1 MPAVNSVVAS
11 RHRRLTRL
19 VMLFGRYSNTWQGC
33 NFSVCKLKSLPMD
46 EGSVIMP
53 VPERFEYRSIF
64 KFLIDSGGSVM
75 SRRYNSST
83 WRYFSLQNRSLGIE
97 LVIDLYPFSS
107 SSVRSLL
114 NSGKASNEVQ
124 LLL

>member
-1 MPAVNSVVAS
+1 
-11 RHRRLTRL
+11 
-19 VMLFGRYSNTWQGC
+19 
-33 NFSVCKLKSLPMD
+33 
-46 EGSVIMP
+46 
-53 VPERFEYRSIF
+53 
-64 KFLIDSGGSVM
+64 M

-83 WRYFSLQNRSLGIE
+83 WRYFSLQNRSLEIE